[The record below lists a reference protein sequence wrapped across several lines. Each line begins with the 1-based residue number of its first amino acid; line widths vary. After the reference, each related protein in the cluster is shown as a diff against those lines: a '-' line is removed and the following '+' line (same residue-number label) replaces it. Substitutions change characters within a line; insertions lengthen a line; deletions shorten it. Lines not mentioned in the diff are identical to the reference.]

1 MNLLRSLRLRLFDFS
16 RDDRGAMEVE
26 GILAS
31 TFLIWWYISSFQY
44 FDAFK
49 QKNIN
54 LKAAYTVADM
64 LSRETGPSNGDPNAT
79 PVNQTYINGL
89 NTMFDYLTYS
99 RKPTWIRVTSVYY
112 DDTTK
117 KYHVDWSA
125 ASGSGHTLM
134 TTPMLQGYTNRLPV
148 LPDGDSVIVVE
159 TFMAYEPIFSIGI
172 NGQVYKTFITTSPRF
187 SSCVPW
193 GTGNCGTDQSGDWI
207 NPDITDTGNI
217 DHQD

>member
-172 NGQVYKTFITTSPRF
+172 NAQVYNTFITTSPRF
-187 SSCVPW
+187 SSCLPW
-193 GTGNCGTDQSGDWI
+193 NTNGCGNDTNDNWV
-207 NPDITDTGNI
+207 NPDLTDLPPPT
-217 DHQD
+217 

>member
-1 MNLLRSLRLRLFDFS
+1 MNILRSLRLRLFDFR

-31 TFLIWWYISSFQY
+31 TFLIWWYIASFQY

-54 LKAAYTVADM
+54 LKAAYTIADM
-64 LSRETGPSNGDPNAT
+64 LSRETGPANGDPTAT
-79 PVNQTYINGL
+79 PVNQAYINGL

-99 RKPTWIRVTSVYY
+99 RKPTWIRVTSVYF
-112 DDTTK
+112 DTTTN

-125 ASGSGHTLM
+125 ASGSGHQLM
-134 TTPMLQGYTNRLPV
+134 TTPILQNYKNRLPI
-148 LPDGDSVIVVE
+148 LPDGDSVILVE

-172 NGQVYKTFITTSPRF
+172 NAQVYSTFITTSPRF
-187 SSCVPW
+187 SSCLPW
-193 GTGNCGTDQSGDWI
+193 NTNGCGNDTNNNWV
-207 NPDITDTGNI
+207 NPDMTDLPPP
-217 DHQD
+217 